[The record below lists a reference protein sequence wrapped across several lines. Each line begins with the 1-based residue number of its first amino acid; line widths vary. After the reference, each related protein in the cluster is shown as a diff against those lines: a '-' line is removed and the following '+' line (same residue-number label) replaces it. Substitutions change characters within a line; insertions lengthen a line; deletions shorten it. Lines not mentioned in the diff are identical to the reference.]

1 MRTKNL
7 VKRIMSGVLC
17 TVMTL
22 SVTAA
27 PMSAWA
33 SASGNDRDVDEYVAS
48 LPELEDVKDRLDPDE
63 IVTAEDRDVEYG
75 AEIDL
80 KKDLT
85 GIKIPDSDK
94 LKVTF
99 YEAKNNDKKD
109 FSTGLAGKYKS
120 VYFAEPANTQHPAYR
135 FSRNITVKEAKKE
148 QASTAAE
155 TAGTSAGSDSSGNRT
170 EEHKEVTAS
179 GEDADAEAA
188 DPESDKGAAST
199 AVTADKVYAATA
211 EIVAEETDKT
221 AASEAGAIEEKAGT
235 DSTKTAAAGTQASGE
250 TATAGTAEAEKG
262 EEKESAKDA
271 AAGTAE
277 TEGAEDAAAGTSETE
292 GSSAQPPASK
302 ETSEGASKEASGE
315 GSTETASDAAVS
327 SAGTTEAASAEAS
340 TTSTESA
347 ATAAAGSATGDT
359 AQPSEETGTDD
370 PYGDD
375 SGWTVSGIIRW
386 ATEQEEISLAE
397 MGAGETVTFEV
408 PTKRGA
414 KAGSTGT
421 MTVEITKGERYHY
434 YDYGLG
440 TFWTHPYYVKY
451 GNITAT
457 AYCIEPSKSAP
468 DSGTYTITKLKDS
481 KALAKVC
488 YYGTKYSG
496 DEGFFAERYPDFPA
510 PERFIITHLAAG
522 YANEGE
528 DAFRGTYEKG
538 RNLAL
543 EMYEYC
549 QNMPDI
555 PDVDMEFSDDN
566 VTAYVEGST
575 QRTKEITFK
584 ADVLQT
590 ITFKLPSGVK
600 LHNVSTGTTSAAGAS
615 VEIPGGT
622 KFYFTAPLTQAQ
634 DTGVTWHSKMT
645 GSVTKDYSAY
655 TIKGGSDEEQDL
667 ALVFGEAVG
676 DEKYVEMDVT
686 WVQGSTLT
694 ITKTNAAGNK
704 NLSGAVYGVYSDK
717 DCKNLIVKMPATDS
731 KGTSTVDLNATGTVY
746 LKEITAPAGFKLS
759 TDITSVSLTAGKTT
773 TKTIKDDEILGSIKV
788 TKEGQILTGAT
799 SNSSGTTFTYEKT
812 KLANTTFSVTA
823 AEEIKSADGTVVYK
837 KGASVGTLKTNSSG
851 EASISG
857 LPMGSYTVT
866 ETGAPTNFVN
876 KGESKTVTLK
886 AGSTSADVTAT
897 ASFTDDRQKAEV
909 TAVKQDKL
917 TQKALSGAVFGM
929 YADADIKNSAGTV
942 IVEKDTLIGKVTTGS
957 DGKGKFSAD
966 LPLGKKFYVK
976 ELSAPAGYKLNGSD
990 TYSFTTTYT
999 NDQQATITFS
1009 HTFTNEE
1016 IRGKLTI
1023 YKEGEVLTG
1032 ADATDAGTTFKYET
1046 KKQKGAT
1053 FSVYAGADINSAAGK
1068 SIYKKGDLVKSGL
1081 VTGNDGSVTLD
1092 NLYLGT
1098 YTVKETNAPSGFVL
1112 NSTSKDVTLSLS
1124 SQSAEVVS
1132 GSATIKNNRQKVEVT
1147 AIKKDKLTQTV
1158 IKGAVYGLYAS
1169 SDIKNDAGT
1178 VVVKKDTLIGKAT
1191 TGTEGSAKFTADL
1204 PLGCSFYVKELS
1216 APTGYK
1222 LNKTDVYS
1230 FTTTYTND
1238 QQEKITFSHTFTNEE
1253 IRGKLTIYKEGEV
1266 LTGADVTDAG
1276 TTFKYE
1282 TKKQKYA
1289 TFAVYAGADIISAG
1303 GKTIYKK
1310 GGLVKDGL
1318 VTGTDGSVVLDNLYL
1333 GTYTVK
1339 ETSAP
1344 ENFVLNGE
1352 SKDITLSLASLSGEV
1367 VLGEVTIRNERQKAK
1382 VTVTKQD
1389 DTTKN
1394 PLSGG
1399 IYGIYAG
1406 ANIMSYDGKIV
1417 AKKDTFIEKVTTG
1430 SDGTAVFKTDLPL
1443 NNSYYV
1449 KEIQAPKNYYRN
1461 QKDTYSF
1468 TFKYTNE
1475 KEAVVSFAHTFE
1487 NERVNARIDLTKVDK
1502 ETGTPQGD
1510 AKFIK
1515 ATYGLFARD
1524 NIVHPDGKTGVLYK
1538 AGAQVAT
1545 LTTDKDGKAFIDD
1558 LYLGKYYIKELI
1570 PSEGYLLDET
1580 EYDIDCAYEGD
1591 LVKTVKKT
1599 CTSKEQVIKQPFQ
1612 VIKAANNGQTDA
1624 DLLQGVGF
1632 SAYLISSL
1640 KTNADGSYDFTG
1652 AKPIVLTSDGKT
1664 EMFTD
1669 KKGYA
1674 VSIPIPYGKYI
1685 VRETTTPH
1693 NFTPVDD
1700 FKVTI
1705 TENHPTT
1712 PQQWRVLLDDEFEA
1726 KLKIIKK
1733 DDETKKNV
1741 LLSGTEFKVFDI
1753 NANAYVEQVTTYPSV
1768 TTHTSYFTDENG
1780 WLILPNNLKPGHYRI
1795 EEVRAPYG
1803 YVLNHNTFDVAV
1815 DTNTAYQTDRTS
1827 GDAIIEVEVEN
1838 HPVKGELTITKAG
1851 EILTSFDSDFHY
1863 EERRLSGAEFAVY
1876 AAEDIFTPDYQKDSE
1891 GNRIR
1896 IHEKDSLVTTVTTG
1910 EDGTA
1915 VIEDL
1920 PLGKYRVEET
1930 KAPEGFVLNTEPQ
1943 EVTFSY
1949 LNQETP
1955 VIEQAAEFTND
1966 RQRVEISVE
1975 KQDSETGVK
1984 VEGAVF
1990 GFYAAENINT
2000 AGGTML
2006 ADAGLPL
2013 VEADALLAEAVSG
2026 KDGTAVFEMDLP
2038 LGKYYVKEHKAPDGY
2053 VSSDEVLT
2061 FDASY
2066 QGQDIPVVK
2075 LTAVKKNEP
2084 TKVEF
2089 TKSDITSAEEIDGA
2103 VLTILTRSGEVVERW
2118 TTVKGEP
2125 HMVRCLTA
2133 GESYVLREE
2142 TAPYGYLR
2150 AEDVVFTVEDTG
2162 EIQKVGMQ
2170 DKVPTALLIID
2181 KKGEFLDSVTFADTA
2196 KGTVER
2202 IFEYISGTMT
2212 SVTFEVY
2219 AAEDIKAAD
2228 GVAEDYFKKD
2238 QLVGTITT
2246 DDTGIAKLG
2255 DLPVGRYYVVEKD
2268 TAHGYVLDGEPR
2280 YVDLSYRDQ
2289 YTPIVVYDEKWQ
2301 NVRQKVSIHL
2311 KKTDSETG
2319 NSLKGASFG
2328 LYAAEDILS
2337 ASGDVLIKK
2346 DELIEMR
2353 ATNEN
2358 GEISFTAD
2366 LPVDAKYCIQE
2377 VSAPRG
2383 YATNREA
2390 KEFTFEY
2397 EGPDKDTVSFDFEF
2411 VNEPTKVEISKTAI
2425 TGGPE
2430 IPGAHLQVLD
2440 FTGNVVDEW
2449 VSEETPHLIKY
2460 LHANREYELVERKPA
2475 DGYTTAESIVFTVK
2489 DTMEVQKV
2497 EMKDDVTKVKIS
2509 KTDITGGPE
2518 IPGAKLTIFDRDG
2531 KKVKTWTSGT
2541 EPYYI
2546 EMLPIGS
2553 YTLREELAPD
2563 GYVRAEDVQF
2573 TVKDTGIEQKVEM
2586 KDKYTKVQVSKQN
2599 MTTSKEIPG
2608 AHLTLFDKDGKVIG
2622 KWVSTEEP
2630 HMIERLPAGEYMLRE
2645 ELAPD
2650 GYVRAEDVTFTVE
2663 ETGEIQKVYMKDA
2676 YTKVQISK
2684 TDMVTKEEIP
2694 GAKLTVFDKNGEV
2707 IATWT
2712 SGKEPHM
2719 IERLKPG
2726 TYTLR
2731 EELAPD
2737 GYIRAED
2744 GKFTVKETGEI
2755 QKVAMVDDYT
2765 KVQISKTDMVT
2776 KEEIPGAKLYI
2787 FDKNGETV
2795 EKWTSGKEPHMIEK
2809 LKPGTYTLREE
2820 LAPDGYIRAED
2831 VKFTVKETGEI
2842 QKVAMV
2848 DGYTKVQI
2856 SKTDMVTKKELPGA
2870 KLKIFDKDGKTVE
2883 SWTSGKE
2890 PHMIEKLA
2898 PGTYTLREVTAPNGY
2913 EVAEDVKFTV
2923 KETGEIQ
2930 KVSMVDAPK
2939 ESKKSSGGGS
2949 SSSGSKGGSGSSTT
2963 RSNYVNPQTGDTTN
2977 VIVWII
2983 LLLLGGIMFGA
2994 FWYAKKEMDKD
3005 KHSK

>member
-7 VKRIMSGVLC
+7 VKKIMSGVLC

-27 PMSAWA
+27 PMPVWA
-33 SASGNDRDVDEYVAS
+33 QEPGNDRDVGEYAAS
-48 LPELEDVKDRLDPDE
+48 LPELEDVKDQLDKDE
-63 IVTAEDRDVEYG
+63 IVSFEDIEVDFD

-80 KKDLT
+80 SNDFT
-85 GIKIPDSDK
+85 GITIPDK
-94 LKVTF
+94 KKVKVSF
-99 YEAKNNDKKD
+99 YKAGNADRKD
-109 FSTGLAGKYKS
+109 FSTSRPGTYKAS
-120 VYFAEPANTQHPAYR
+120 YFAEPADATHPAYR
-135 FSRNITVKEAKKE
+135 FSRKITVKEARKE
-148 QASTAAE
+148 IASTAAE
-155 TAGTSAGSDSSGNRT
+155 NSENSGNAGSRSET
-170 EEHKEVTAS
+170 ETHKNEAAS
-179 GEDADAEAA
+179 EEDEDADSET
-188 DPESDKGAAST
+188 DKGAAST
-199 AVTADKVYAATA
+199 AVSSNRSASAPA
-211 EIVAEETDKT
+211 EILTEGPSDQKSVSTPRKDSAEPKAEEGSTSEKG
-221 AASEAGAIEEKAGT
+221 SEAKDGFAVST
-235 DSTKTAAAGTQASGE
+235 DHVETAAADTP
-250 TATAGTAEAEKG
+250 
-262 EEKESAKDA
+262 
-271 AAGTAE
+271 AAGDPAP
-277 TEGAEDAAAGTSETE
+277 E
-292 GSSAQPPASK
+292 GSSAGKTAANEQTGKTESTPIADTASTK
-302 ETSEGASKEASGE
+302 GSGKTTASRETAGT
-315 GSTETASDAAVS
+315 GSTETAAAPAS
-327 SAGTTEAASAEAS
+327 ASAEAS
-340 TTSTESA
+340 TAEPA
-347 ATAAAGSATGDT
+347 LSATGDT
-359 AQPSEETGTDD
+359 NQPSGEAGMDD

-375 SGWTVSGIIRW
+375 SGWTTSGIIRW

-397 MGAGETVTFEV
+397 MGVGETVTFEV
-408 PTKRGA
+408 PSKRGL
-414 KAGSTGT
+414 KAASTGT

-481 KALAKVC
+481 KTLAKVC
-488 YYGTKYSG
+488 YYGNKYSG

-528 DAFRGTYEKG
+528 DAFRGTYDKG

-543 EMYEYC
+543 EMYNYC
-549 QNMPDI
+549 QSMPDI
-555 PDVDMEFSDDN
+555 PDVDMEFSDDS
-566 VTAYVEGST
+566 VAAYVEGST

-590 ITFKLPSGVK
+590 VTFKLPSGVK
-600 LHNVSTGTTSAAGAS
+600 LHNVSTGKTSAAGAN

-622 KFYFTAPLTQAQ
+622 KFYFSAPLTQAQ
-634 DTGVTWHSKMT
+634 DTGLTWHSKMT

-655 TIKGGSDEEQDL
+655 TVKGGSDEEQDL

-694 ITKTNAAGNK
+694 ITKTNAAGTK
-704 NLSGAVYGVYSDK
+704 NLAGAVYGVYSDK
-717 DCKNLIVKMPATDS
+717 DCKNLIVKMPATNS
-731 KGTSTVDLNATGTVY
+731 SGTSTVELNATGTVY
-746 LKEITAPAGFKLS
+746 LKELTAPEGFKLS
-759 TDITSVSLTAGKTT
+759 TEVISVTLTAGKTT
-773 TKTIKDDEILGSIKV
+773 PKTIKDEEILGTIKV
-788 TKEGQILTGAT
+788 TKEGQVLTGADT
-799 SNSSGTTFTYEKT
+799 NSNGTKFSYEKA
-812 KLANTTFSVTA
+812 KLANATFSVTA
-823 AEEIKSADGTVVYK
+823 AEEIRSADGTVAYK
-837 KGASVGTLKTNSSG
+837 KGAAVGTLKTNSSG

-857 LPMGSYTVT
+857 LPMGAYTVT
-866 ETGAPTNFVN
+866 ETGAPANFVN
-876 KGESKTVTLK
+876 KGESKSVTLK
-886 AGSTSADVTAT
+886 AGSTSADVTVT
-897 ASFTDDRQKAEV
+897 ASFTDDRQKVEV
-909 TAVKQDKL
+909 TAVKEDKL
-917 TQKALSGAVFGM
+917 TKTLLSGAVFGM
-929 YADADIKNSAGTV
+929 YAGADIKNNEGTV
-942 IVEKDTLIGKVTTGS
+942 IVAKDTLIGKVTTGS
-957 DGKGKFSAD
+957 DGKGTFAAD
-966 LPLGKKFYVK
+966 LPLGRKFYVK
-976 ELSAPAGYKLNGSD
+976 ELTAPAGYKLNGSD

-999 NDQQATITFS
+999 NDQQAAITFT

-1023 YKEGEVLTG
+1023 YKEGEVL
-1032 ADATDAGTTFKYET
+1032 
-1046 KKQKGAT
+1046 
-1053 FSVYAGADINSAAGK
+1053 V
-1068 SIYKKGDLVKSGL
+1068 
-1081 VTGNDGSVTLD
+1081 
-1092 NLYLGT
+1092 
-1098 YTVKETNAPSGFVL
+1098 
-1112 NSTSKDVTLSLS
+1112 
-1124 SQSAEVVS
+1124 
-1132 GSATIKNNRQKVEVT
+1132 
-1147 AIKKDKLTQTV
+1147 
-1158 IKGAVYGLYAS
+1158 
-1169 SDIKNDAGT
+1169 
-1178 VVVKKDTLIGKAT
+1178 
-1191 TGTEGSAKFTADL
+1191 
-1204 PLGCSFYVKELS
+1204 
-1216 APTGYK
+1216 
-1222 LNKTDVYS
+1222 
-1230 FTTTYTND
+1230 
-1238 QQEKITFSHTFTNEE
+1238 
-1253 IRGKLTIYKEGEV
+1253 
-1266 LTGADVTDAG
+1266 GADVTDAG

-1289 TFAVYAGADIISAG
+1289 TFAVYAGADIVSAG
-1303 GKTIYKK
+1303 GKKIYKK
-1310 GGLVKDGL
+1310 GDLVKDGL
-1318 VTGTDGSVVLDNLYL
+1318 VTGTDGSVTLDNLYL

-1339 ETSAP
+1339 ETAAP

-1352 SKDITLSLASLSGEV
+1352 SRDITLSLASLSGEV

-1417 AKKDTFIEKVTTG
+1417 ANKDTFIEKVTTG
-1430 SDGTAVFKTDLPL
+1430 SDGTAVFKSDLPL

-1449 KEIQAPKNYYRN
+1449 KEIQAPENYYRN
-1461 QKDTYSF
+1461 QKDSYSF
-1468 TFKYTNE
+1468 TFRYTNE

-1502 ETGTPQGD
+1502 ETGAPQGD
-1510 AKFIK
+1510 AKFFK
-1515 ATYGLFARD
+1515 ATYGLFARE

-1545 LTTDKDGKAFIDD
+1545 LTTDAGGKAFIED

-1570 PSEGYLLDET
+1570 PSEGYLLDEA

-1612 VIKAANNGQTDA
+1612 VIKAANSGQTDA

-1640 KTNADGSYDFTG
+1640 KTNADGSYDLAG
-1652 AKPIVLTSDGKT
+1652 AQPVVLTSDGKT

-1669 KKGYA
+1669 KKGHA

-1693 NFTPVDD
+1693 NFNPVDD

-1705 TENHPTT
+1705 TENLPAA

-1733 DDETKKNV
+1733 DDETKKSV
-1741 LLSGTEFKVFDI
+1741 LLSGTEFKVFDVG
-1753 NANAYVEQVTTYPSV
+1753 ANAYVEQVTTYPSV

-1780 WLILPNNLKPGHYRI
+1780 WLILPDNLKPGHYRI
-1795 EEVRAPYG
+1795 EEVMAPFG
-1803 YVLNHNTFDVAV
+1803 YVLSSDSYEVDV
-1815 DTNTAYQTDRTS
+1815 DTNTAYQMDKTS

-1838 HPVKGELTITKAG
+1838 QPVKGKLIITKAG
-1851 EILTSFDSDFHY
+1851 EVLTSFDTDFHY
-1863 EERRLSGAEFAVY
+1863 EERNLAGAEFVVY
-1876 AAEDIFTPDYQKDSE
+1876 AEEDIFTPDYQKDGE

-1896 IHEKDSLVTTVTTG
+1896 IYEKDSLVTTVTTG

-1920 PLGKYRVEET
+1920 PLGTYRVEET
-1930 KAPEGFVLNTEPQ
+1930 KAPEGFILNAEPQ
-1943 EVTFSY
+1943 EVTFTY
-1949 LNQETP
+1949 LNQQTP
-1955 VIEQAAEFTND
+1955 VIEHSVEFTND

-1975 KQDSETGVK
+1975 KQDSETGAK

-1990 GFYAAENINT
+1990 GLYAAENINT
-2000 AGGTML
+2000 AEGTML
-2006 ADAGLPL
+2006 ADAGIPL
-2013 VEADALLAEAVSG
+2013 VEKDTLLAEAVSG
-2026 KDGTAVFEMDLP
+2026 KEGTAVFEMDLP
-2038 LGKYYVKEHKAPDGY
+2038 LGQYYVKELKAPDGY

-2066 QGQDIPVVK
+2066 QGQDTPAVR

-2084 TKVEF
+2084 IKVEF

-2103 VLTILTRSGEVVERW
+2103 VLTILTRSGEEVERW

-2125 HMVRCLTA
+2125 YMVRCLTA
-2133 GESYVLREE
+2133 GESYILREE

-2162 EIQKVGMQ
+2162 EIQKVEMQ

-2181 KKGEFLDSVTFADTA
+2181 KKGEFLDQVSFADTA

-2228 GVAEDYFKKD
+2228 GVAEDFFKKD

-2255 DLPVGRYYVVEKD
+2255 DLPVGRYYVVEKE
-2268 TAHGYVLDGEPR
+2268 TAHGYVLDCEPR

-2301 NVRQKVSIHL
+2301 NVRQKVSINL
-2311 KKTDSETG
+2311 RKTDSETG

-2366 LPVDAKYCIQE
+2366 LPVDAKYFIQE

-2383 YATNREA
+2383 YTTNREA

-2397 EGPDKDTVSFDFEF
+2397 EGPEKETISFDFEF

-2430 IPGAHLQVLD
+2430 IPGARLQVLD
-2440 FTGNVVDEW
+2440 MTGNVVDEW
-2449 VSEETPHLIKY
+2449 VSEKEPHLIKH

-2497 EMKDDVTKVKIS
+2497 QMKDDVTKVRIS
-2509 KTDITGGPE
+2509 KTDITTCEE
-2518 IPGAKLTIFDRDG
+2518 IPGAKLTIFDEKG
-2531 KKVKTWTSGT
+2531 KKVKTWTSGK

-2546 EMLPIGS
+2546 EKLPVGS

-2563 GYVRAEDVQF
+2563 GYLRAEDVKF

-2608 AHLTLFDKDGKVIG
+2608 AHLTLFDKNCKVIE
-2622 KWVSTEEP
+2622 KWVSTKEP
-2630 HMIERLPAGEYMLRE
+2630 HMIERLPAGEYKLRE

-2650 GYVRAEDVTFTVE
+2650 GYVRAEDVTFTVK
-2663 ETGEIQKVYMKDA
+2663 ETGEIQKVFMKDD
-2676 YTKVQISK
+2676 YTKVHVSK
-2684 TDMVTKEEIP
+2684 QDMTTSKEIP
-2694 GAKLTVFDKNGEV
+2694 GAHLTLFDKDGKV
-2707 IATWT
+2707 IEKWV
-2712 SGKEPHM
+2712 SGDKPHYISM
-2719 IERLKPG
+2719 LKPG
-2726 TYTLR
+2726 EYMLR

-2737 GYIRAED
+2737 GYLRAED
-2744 GKFTVKETGEI
+2744 VKFTVEETGDI
-2755 QKVAMVDDYT
+2755 QKVYMKDAYT

-2795 EKWTSGKEPHMIEK
+2795 AKWTSGKEPHMIER

-2848 DGYTKVQI
+2848 DDYTKVQI
-2856 SKTDMVTKKELPGA
+2856 SKTDLVTKRELPGA
-2870 KLKIFDKDGKTVE
+2870 KLKIFDKDGKTIE

-2890 PHMIEKLA
+2890 PHMIEKLK

-2939 ESKKSSGGGS
+2939 ESKKSSGGGGS
-2949 SSSGSKGGSGSSTT
+2949 SSTGSRSGSGTSTT
-2963 RSNYVNPQTGDTTN
+2963 RRNYVNPQTGDTTN
-2977 VIVWII
+2977 VIFWII

-2994 FWYAKKEMDKD
+2994 FWYAKKEMEKKNSD
-3005 KHSK
+3005 